1 MSLIFVQLQINL
13 VAWKEIQFNPKLWGF
28 HVTPLVGSR
37 SAAASQFFITF
48 YMKSVLKNDTLPQN
62 ETLKIPEYA
71 QNSPFVNWLYWT
83 RSLVC
88 LWLWTSRLGHWA
100 HTVDIALLRLVQ
112 LTNKQYDETSVRVI
126 KCGKTSSSW
135 STPWS
140 TMGRSQDA
148 LCKVYAQQGSTK
160 DSYIASHCQ
169 LVLRQHTTTSV

>member
-83 RSLVC
+83 RSLVG

-100 HTVDIALLRLVQ
+100 HTVDIALHCCVWCNWQ
-112 LTNKQYDETSVRVI
+112 TSSMMKHQI